1 MIMVVDVNDMLVQ
14 FSNSHLHHGSF
25 FFPCRYILFFFFFL
39 NVFMD
44 RSCRIRNGSTNAFN
58 FLNNGAA

>member
-14 FSNSHLHHGSF
+14 FSNSDLYHGSF
-25 FFPCRYILFFFFFL
+25 FFPCSSILFFFFL